1 MEGETCDFCL
11 EGSLE
16 SHLVREYYRV
26 KKGLVVMENVPAYV
40 CDRCGERYYDA
51 EVAKQMRKLSTLG
64 KQIKRRIS
72 FPLVRFEGKKATG

>member
-16 SHLVREYYRV
+16 RHLVREYYRV

-40 CDRCGERYYDA
+40 CDRCGERYYDSQSSGA
-51 EVAKQMRKLSTLG
+51 GTDGVDRKLIASTY
-64 KQIKRRIS
+64 
-72 FPLVRFEGKKATG
+72 VC

>member
-1 MEGETCDFCL
+1 MVGNTCDFCL
-11 EGSLE
+11 EGLLAR
-16 SHLVREYYRV
+16 HLVREYYRV
-26 KKGLVVMENVPAYV
+26 EKGLVVMENVPAHV

-51 EVAKQMRKLSTLG
+51 NVAKQMRKLSTLG

>member
-11 EGSLE
+11 EGFLE
-16 SHLVREYYRV
+16 RHLVREYYRV
-26 KKGLVVMENVPAYV
+26 RKGLVVMENVPAYV

-51 EVAKQMRKLSTLG
+51 DVAKQMRKLSTLG

>member
-16 SHLVREYYRV
+16 RRLVREYYRV
-26 KKGLVVMENVPAYV
+26 KKGLVVMEHVPAYV

-51 EVAKQMRKLSTLG
+51 DVAKQMRKLSTLG

>member
-11 EGSLE
+11 EGLLE
-16 SHLVREYYRV
+16 RHLVREYYRV

-51 EVAKQMRKLSTLG
+51 NVAKQMRKLSTLG
-64 KQIKRRIS
+64 KQIKQKIS